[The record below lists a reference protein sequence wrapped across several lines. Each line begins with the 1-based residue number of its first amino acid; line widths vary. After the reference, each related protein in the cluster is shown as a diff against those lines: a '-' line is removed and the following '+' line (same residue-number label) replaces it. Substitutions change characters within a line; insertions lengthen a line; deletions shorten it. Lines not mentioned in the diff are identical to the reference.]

1 MREMPRRRSTGSV
14 RPRAALRRSVQY
26 HQYRRLAV
34 SLSASRGLDVTA
46 WIMVASVAV
55 ALTANGVVRAQ
66 STGAMGSSP
75 SSNSIVL
82 VDSTGK
88 VAARPLNDT
97 IMLISVNS
105 GVAAPASIHPIY
117 GADGRTASGL
127 ATWQSGGSVLFTS
140 SDCTTGAHVYS
151 STHAGAR
158 AATQVKT
165 PAGIVLY
172 VGAIGTAITVAVHSI
187 LYDNGCSPVTVRQ
200 NGLLPVLATV
210 NLSTAFPP
218 PLSLQ

>member
-1 MREMPRRRSTGSV
+1 MICATWAPC
-14 RPRAALRRSVQY
+14 
-26 HQYRRLAV
+26 LAV

-66 STGAMGSSP
+66 STGAVGSSP
-75 SSNSIVL
+75 SSNAIVL

-88 VAARPLNDT
+88 AAARPLTDT

-117 GADGRTASGL
+117 DADGRTASGL

-172 VGAIGTAITVAVHSI
+172 VGVIGTAITVAVHSI
-187 LYDNGCSPVTVRQ
+187 LYDNGCSPVTVQQ

-218 PLSLQ
+218 PLSFQ